1 MAKFSVGITRDLL
14 NPDGAPAFGRE
25 ALQLLDGSP
34 AVDWEW
40 IPESP
45 REITPDIAAR
55 YDAIHLNGPRVTKDS
70 IGRADCRLKIIAR
83 HGVGYDSVDVAAC
96 TERGI
101 IVTNAPLGVRRPV
114 AVMTMTFVLALS
126 QKLMLKQ
133 RLTRANRWSERQQNL
148 GDGL

>member
-55 YDAIHLNGPRVTKDS
+55 YDAIHLNGPRAAIS
-70 IGRADCRLKIIAR
+70 QAQSFRSRL
-83 HGVGYDSVDVAAC
+83 
-96 TERGI
+96 
-101 IVTNAPLGVRRPV
+101 
-114 AVMTMTFVLALS
+114 
-126 QKLMLKQ
+126 
-133 RLTRANRWSERQQNL
+133 RANRPCRIPCP
-148 GDGL
+148 